1 MCLIMILKMI
11 GGTTSQNKIKMI
23 DNMSKLK
30 RQKYD
35 PRTNGPVGQWVA
47 NEIMF
52 LDYQSQNERTIV
64 SSISKSLSPMI
75 CNNLM
80 IYLKFNNIQ
89 RDRLTTQVL
98 VKAITAS
105 DINNSSEY
113 ANSYKTLRFSLSRH
127 FYLQNYFTELNFF

>member
-80 IYLKFNNIQ
+80 IYLKFNNI
-89 RDRLTTQVL
+89 
-98 VKAITAS
+98 
-105 DINNSSEY
+105 
-113 ANSYKTLRFSLSRH
+113 
-127 FYLQNYFTELNFF
+127 